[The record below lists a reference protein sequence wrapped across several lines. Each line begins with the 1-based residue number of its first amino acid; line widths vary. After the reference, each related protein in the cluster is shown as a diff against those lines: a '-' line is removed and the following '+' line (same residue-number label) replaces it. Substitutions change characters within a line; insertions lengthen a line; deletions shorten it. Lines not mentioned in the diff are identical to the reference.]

1 MRDLHVLQRVVTHQ
15 QASLK
20 AESPAACSMF
30 GDDRPSTAFA
40 CAPPSSVRHRTQ
52 YKRCSLLIAQA
63 HSIRS
68 LPLADQQG
76 TTSSTQNIETGASI
90 FHIAGKLE
98 SFRGDRL

>member
-1 MRDLHVLQRVVTHQ
+1 
-15 QASLK
+15 
-20 AESPAACSMF
+20 
-30 GDDRPSTAFA
+30 
-40 CAPPSSVRHRTQ
+40 
-52 YKRCSLLIAQA
+52 LLIAQA
-63 HSIRS
+63 HSIQS